1 MPHTKYFARPLA
13 HGVSESKPPSPEV
26 EFSLSTI
33 VSLQTALHGALLMS
47 LGRHPTFFASELSP
61 SWKAHPFTHAT
72 PFPCLCPNT
81 RHSACGT
88 QELPSLEAGDGC

>member
-1 MPHTKYFARPLA
+1 MPHTKHFARPLA

-47 LGRHPTFFASELSP
+47 LGRHPTFLCIRAVPFLEGPPFHPHHPLS
-61 SWKAHPFTHAT
+61 
-72 PFPCLCPNT
+72 
-81 RHSACGT
+81 
-88 QELPSLEAGDGC
+88 LPLPKH